1 MLLKAVLL
9 IAVVALATAE
19 HRRHHHHK
27 NSHREADDVARAYD
41 EAYAEAKQ
49 LHQRYE
55 ERLRMKIEDIL
66 LEAARKQLIKRE
78 LRLRQD
84 DANDTAPQKLASGEL
99 TDPDEANNDIKKL
112 VKHTHENLEKKADKE
127 IVISKGMTKN
137 LVKNNGQVAK
147 KMVKESEDKKSNGEE
162 IVDKEA
168 NLEIDRAPGIDD
180 PVDPLE
186 EKTRAE
192 AQAGKNYEKARE
204 DSEDSKTSS
213 STMTTWR
220 VVTLVAAAA
229 LTAAIAA

>member
-1 MLLKAVLL
+1 L

-19 HRRHHHHK
+19 HRRHRHRK

-55 ERLRMKIEDIL
+55 EKLRMKIEDML
-66 LEAARKQLIKRE
+66 LEAARKQILKRE

-84 DANDTAPQKLASGEL
+84 DANDTAPQKLAAASEL

-186 EKTRAE
+186 EKAAAE
-192 AQAGKNYEKARE
+192 AEAGKNYEKARA

-229 LTAAIAA
+229 LTAAIAV